1 MRLID
6 ADALFR
12 KVKTECNP
20 YGKPSIGFE
29 DGKRVMN
36 WIEQAPT
43 VVTDINVPNKWI
55 SVTDKEKLPKGE
67 CIAYSNKFDE
77 MMIGYIG
84 EAQDSDT
91 GYIAENEGEF
101 LYDVTHW
108 MPLPEPPKKE

>member
-6 ADALFR
+6 ADTLKAEFTGNFQNEYTKAEIHAL
-12 KVKTECNP
+12 
-20 YGKPSIGFE
+20 I
-29 DGKRVMN
+29 DL
-36 WIEQAPT
+36 APT
-43 VVTDINVPNKWI
+43 IGGWI

-67 CIAYSNKFDE
+67 CIAYSSKFDE

-91 GYIAENEGEF
+91 GYCAENEGEF

-108 MPLPEPPKKE
+108 MPKPKPPKEK